1 MKTMIKNILVLAV
14 MFGTF
19 TGYANEV
26 SEVTTT
32 SNYVMKGSKISVTD
46 ASGRVIYRGEI
57 NHNGNLTTL
66 FDFTQLEN
74 GKYTVEIS
82 KDFEIDV
89 NTIEVKNNVVSYINS
104 DKKKIFKPVVR
115 NKDAQ
120 VLISKLALDTNS
132 MKVELYFE
140 GELIHTDVVTGS
152 KVLNR
157 VYKLDKTLKG
167 NYTAI
172 IKSND
177 RVFIENF
184 RI

>member
-1 MKTMIKNILVLAV
+1 MKTLIKNILVLAV
-14 MFGTF
+14 VFGTF
-19 TGYANEV
+19 TSYANDIL
-26 SEVTTT
+26 EVTSTF
-32 SNYVMKGSKISVTD
+32 NYVEKGSQISVTD
-46 ASGRVIYRGEI
+46 ASGEVIYSGEI
-57 NHNGNLTTL
+57 NYNGNLTSL

-74 GKYTVEIS
+74 GKYTVEVT
-82 KDFEIDV
+82 KDFQIEI
-89 NTIEVKNNVVSYINS
+89 NTIQVKDHSVSLITAN
-104 DKKKIFKPVVR
+104 KKTIHKPIVR
-115 NKDAQ
+115 NEDAKII
-120 VLISKLALDTNS
+120 ISKLSLDTDD

-140 GELIHTDVVTGS
+140 GELINSEIVTGS

-157 VYKLDKTLKG
+157 VYQLDKTLKG